1 MSPLGHRIMA
11 TKRARA
17 LAARLEQR
25 NRVWGL
31 TIVINAL
38 ARGMGRLD

>member
-1 MSPLGHRIMA
+1 MSPLGRQIMA

-17 LAARLEQR
+17 DAATRGQR

-38 ARGMGRLD
+38 VRSRRGM